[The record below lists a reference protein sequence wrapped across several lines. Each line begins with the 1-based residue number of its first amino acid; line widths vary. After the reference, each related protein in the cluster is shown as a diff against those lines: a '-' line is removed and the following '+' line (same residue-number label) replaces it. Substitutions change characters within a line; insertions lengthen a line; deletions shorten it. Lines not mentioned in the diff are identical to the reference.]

1 MSMSTKAVM
10 FTALAALALSAWAQA
25 GTLDKIKA
33 SGAITIG
40 HGNPIPF
47 SYRADGPQPVGF
59 AIDLCARVVDAIKAE
74 LNLPALKVSYVLAAN
89 SAAHD
94 PMMVAGI
101 TDLDCGGSVNNAER
115 QKRVTFTM
123 THFLTAIR
131 FIAKKAD
138 NVTKLADLKGKT
150 VAAHANTAGLKYIT
164 ELNTAQN
171 LGINILVVRYLREGL
186 PLVESGQA
194 VAYVHADIFLA
205 SLAADHADP
214 GLWQISS
221 EALSPPE
228 PLGIML
234 RKDDPAFKK
243 VVDAAMVAT
252 YKSGEAARLYAKWFQ
267 SPIPPKGINLNMP
280 LSPMMA
286 NLFANPS
293 DSPDPAAYK

>member
-1 MSMSTKAVM
+1 MSTKAVT
-10 FTALAALALSAWAQA
+10 FAALAALALSAWAQQ

-40 HGNPIPF
+40 RPNVIPF
-47 SYRADGPQPVGF
+47 AYLADGPQPIGF
-59 AIDLCARVVDAIKAE
+59 TIDLCARVVDAIKAE
-74 LNLPALKVSYVLAAN
+74 LRLPTLKVNYYQPTTTPTTRIPLLV
-89 SAAHD
+89 D
-94 PMMVAGI
+94 GTIDM
-101 TDLDCGGSVNNAER
+101 DCGASTNNAER
-115 QKRVTFTM
+115 QRQVAYTM
-123 THFLTAIR
+123 THFLAATR
-131 FIAKKAD
+131 FLAKKAD
-138 NVTKLADLKGKT
+138 NLTKLEDLKGKT
-150 VAAHANTAGLKYIT
+150 VVAQANTPSLKQIT

-171 LGINILVVRYLREGL
+171 LGINILVVDYQRLAL
-186 PLVESGQA
+186 PMVETGRAVAFVYDDVLLAGQA
-194 VAYVHADIFLA
+194 ANHAN
-205 SLAADHADP
+205 P
-214 GLWQISS
+214 GQWQISS

-228 PLGIML
+228 PYGIMM

-280 LSPMMA
+280 LSAMIS

>member
-1 MSMSTKAVM
+1 MSMSTKAVV
-10 FTALAALALSAWAQA
+10 FTTLAALALSAWAQQ

-47 SYRADGPQPVGF
+47 SYYADGPQPVGF

-74 LNLPALKVSYVLAAN
+74 LNLPTLKVSYVLAPN

-115 QKRVTFTM
+115 QKQVTFTM
-123 THFLTAIR
+123 THYLATTR

-138 NVTKLADLKGKT
+138 NLTKLADLKGKT
-150 VAAHANTAGLKYIT
+150 VAAHADTSDLMYLT
-164 ELNTAQN
+164 ELNAAQN
-171 LGINILVVRYLREGL
+171 LGINILVVKHLHDGL
-186 PLVESGQA
+186 PLVESGKA
-194 VAYVHADIFLA
+194 VAYVHADVFLA
-205 SLAADHADP
+205 SLAASHADP